1 MSKTLNADKVQRHWR
16 RSKITPMAVTVAS
29 GCTCNHRKK
38 NVPWSD
44 FLKRQFVHHFIKLS
58 STVKYDIFLLKSKNL
73 IFSKM

>member
-38 NVPWSD
+38 KCS
-44 FLKRQFVHHFIKLS
+44 LER
-58 STVKYDIFLLKSKNL
+58 LLKKTVC
-73 IFSKM
+73 